1 MAIFFLALELVAE
14 EGVAMEEEV
23 AMEERGKETVAAKL
37 RTENVFSCDGGA
49 AQSYAELSWIYQVPK
64 Y

>member
-1 MAIFFLALELVAE
+1 MAIFFLALELVTE

-23 AMEERGKETVAAKL
+23 AMEERGKETVVAKL
-37 RTENVFSCDGGA
+37 RTEDAFPCDGGA
-49 AQSYAELSWIYQVPK
+49 AQSYAKLGWIYQVPK